1 MTSTAGPT
9 HLSCVLQ
16 WNCRG
21 LTGKL
26 GELKYRMRIGQLSAW
41 ALLLQETNCA
51 PQISEFSVHTS
62 PSIRD
67 RRGVRPDIPPGK
79 AIVYVRSHL
88 PQAQV
93 PLPAWCTAW
102 QEVVAVRV
110 RLSHSEVILVSYYAR
125 PSSGHASRIRLGW
138 LSHLRHNFPGVPI
151 LVCGDFN
158 APHGSWGYPRN
169 SSRGQLVE
177 DTFRGANFQL
187 LNDVLSPTRRQTH
200 PRTPSYSPDL
210 TWWLGH
216 GAPSWHLEL
225 DCWASDH
232 HPIYIR
238 LAAGPVPRLRRRCRV
253 IDWDEFRSQLS
264 PLEQETDDP
273 ISILQSALH
282 ASTHISWVDEARP
295 TPDLHLLRLW
305 AARRRAE
312 LTAARQPSSESAK
325 IHLNHLTAQAR
336 RHERRLSR
344 ARWMD
349 WCASLGPSTNTASIS
364 RMFLAME

>member
-1 MTSTAGPT
+1 MSTPVNTGGRNSAHPEKTCHTVSATQPAALTNSTCPTFAFHDFTCHTTVFPGAHKGDADDTTAAPDVRVEAATAFDFGARGSSLAMTSTAGPT

-16 WNCRG
+16 LNCRG

-26 GELKYRMRIGQLSAW
+26 GELKYHMRIGQLSAW
-41 ALLLQETNCA
+41 ALLLKETNCA

-88 PQAQV
+88 PQNQV

-102 QEVVAVRV
+102 QEVAAVRV

-177 DTFRGANFQL
+177 DTFRGG
-187 LNDVLSPTRRQTH
+187 
-200 PRTPSYSPDL
+200 RTSNS
-210 TWWLGH
+210 
-216 GAPSWHLEL
+216 
-225 DCWASDH
+225 
-232 HPIYIR
+232 
-238 LAAGPVPRLRRRCRV
+238 
-253 IDWDEFRSQLS
+253 
-264 PLEQETDDP
+264 
-273 ISILQSALH
+273 
-282 ASTHISWVDEARP
+282 
-295 TPDLHLLRLW
+295 
-305 AARRRAE
+305 
-312 LTAARQPSSESAK
+312 
-325 IHLNHLTAQAR
+325 
-336 RHERRLSR
+336 
-344 ARWMD
+344 
-349 WCASLGPSTNTASIS
+349 
-364 RMFLAME
+364 